1 MLSVG
6 IVLSGKKVS
15 LNVSEKTTVREL
27 IKMYKNL
34 NPYKK
39 ISLKTKNFNGVKID
53 KSEIYV
59 TASPCYDCF
68 KLIINAGIQKIYY
81 LEFYRDE
88 RIIQYAKDSK
98 VELINLSKPI

>member
-39 ISLKTKNFNGVKID
+39 ISLKTRNFNGVKID
-53 KSEIYV
+53 KNCSVKDVVYGRIYRESQIEI
-59 TASPCYDCF
+59 D
-68 KLIINAGIQKIYY
+68 KDNGDY
-81 LEFYRDE
+81 LLFAEIENPEKND
-88 RIIQYAKDSK
+88 KCTMM
-98 VELINLSKPI
+98 

>member
-39 ISLKTKNFNGVKID
+39 ISLKTRNFNGVKID
-53 KSEIYV
+53 KNCIVKDVVYGRIYRESQIEI
-59 TASPCYDCF
+59 D
-68 KLIINAGIQKIYY
+68 KDNGDY
-81 LEFYRDE
+81 LLFAEIENPEKND
-88 RIIQYAKDSK
+88 KCTMM
-98 VELINLSKPI
+98 

>member
-53 KSEIYV
+53 KNCIVKDVVYGRIYRESQIEI
-59 TASPCYDCF
+59 D
-68 KLIINAGIQKIYY
+68 KDNGDY
-81 LEFYRDE
+81 LLFAEIE
-88 RIIQYAKDSK
+88 NPEKNEK
-98 VELINLSKPI
+98 CTMM